1 MANYLLN
8 IGLAVFCLHAIK
20 NIATIDAMVREL
32 SEMNTN
38 YTLLSYVI
46 YLPVSILL
54 TTYVSHHLFK
64 HG

>member
-32 SEMNTN
+32 SEMIGFI
-38 YTLLSYVI
+38 LLVIGVLHFNNIIVI
-46 YLPVSILL
+46 YLL
-54 TTYVSHHLFK
+54 HK
-64 HG
+64 HIKN